1 MVSKRSRASE
11 ISAALV
17 RMTRAA
23 LVRMAAPARG
33 HCENRLPP
41 FVAWSEMTE
50 DSRPSI
56 TVAIPVY
63 QAERFIAETL
73 ESVLAQTHPPDEV
86 IVVDDGSTDGTAR
99 ELERFRERI
108 RVIRQPNGGCAAAF
122 NTAFREARCDF
133 VAECGA
139 DDVWEP
145 RKLER
150 QIQALMRHPQIDVA
164 FGLARLF
171 GSAEGCWGMPADD
184 ASSGILEPRAF
195 GRTMYLTNRVC
206 PSTLLIRRSLYERLG
221 PFAERE
227 EMATEDYEYW
237 MRALHAGAVFHYD
250 PEVLVRYRR
259 HDANASSDHLAMRQ
273 ADLLVHRRYVDLA
286 GSHSLVRRA
295 LAHDHFVLGRL
306 LRDKGRTRE
315 ARAEFATSLRHRP
328 TPRALAWRLLLSV
341 PERHHR
347 ALAGRAISLKRAL
360 DPRGSGTSVHRR
372 TGARARP

>member
-1 MVSKRSRASE
+1 
-11 ISAALV
+11 
-17 RMTRAA
+17 
-23 LVRMAAPARG
+23 
-33 HCENRLPP
+33 
-41 FVAWSEMTE
+41 MTE

-56 TVAIPVY
+56 TVAIPAY

-73 ESVLAQTHPPDEV
+73 QSVLAQTHPPEEV

-99 ELERFRERI
+99 ELERFGERI

-122 NTAFREARCDF
+122 NAAFREARGDF

-139 DDVWEP
+139 DDIWEP
-145 RKLER
+145 YKLAR
-150 QIQALMRHPQIDVA
+150 QIEALTRHPQIDVA

-171 GSAEGCWGMPADD
+171 GSAEGRWGMPAEDL
-184 ASSGILEPRAF
+184 SSGILQPRAF

-250 PEVLVRYRR
+250 PEALVRYRR

-273 ADLLVHRRYVDLA
+273 ADLLVHRRYADLA
-286 GSHSLVRRA
+286 GSPALVRKA
-295 LAHDHFVLGRL
+295 LARDHFVLGRL
-306 LRDKGRTRE
+306 LRDKGRARE
-315 ARAEFATSLRHRP
+315 ARVELATSLRHSP
-328 TPRALAWRLLLSV
+328 TPRALAWMLLLLV

-347 ALAGRAISLKRAL
+347 ALAGRAISVERAL
-360 DPRGSGTSVHRR
+360 RSRGAGMSVHRR
-372 TGARARP
+372 AGARARP